1 VIFSWTGNVL
11 EDNEDHV
18 QIEAAWAVGN
28 KPMFL
33 GYTVFEP
40 GDLFIETYYRERWF
54 SVWEVQSHRNR
65 RTKGWYCNICKPFEL
80 DGDQLCFV
88 DMELDV
94 FLYPDGRFVILDEE
108 DLERAAITEAERE
121 EARAGLAAV
130 MDLIL
135 NRKPPFA
142 GIGPPRRVEPFW
154 EPPPPRH
161 PAAVPN

>member
-1 VIFSWTGNVL
+1 ML
-11 EDNEDHV
+11 EEDEGHI

-40 GDLFIETYYRERWF
+40 GDSFLETYFHQRWY
-54 SVWEVQSHRNR
+54 SIWEVRSHRNR
-65 RTKGWYCNICKPFEL
+65 RTKGWYCNICRPFEL
-80 DGDQLCFV
+80 DGDHLSFI

-108 DLERAAITEAERE
+108 ELASAALTEDERE
-121 EARAGLAAV
+121 QARAGLADV

-135 NRKPPFA
+135 NRKPPFTA
-142 GIGPPRRVEPFW
+142 IGPPRRVAPFW
-154 EPPPPRH
+154 EPPPSPH
-161 PAAVPN
+161 